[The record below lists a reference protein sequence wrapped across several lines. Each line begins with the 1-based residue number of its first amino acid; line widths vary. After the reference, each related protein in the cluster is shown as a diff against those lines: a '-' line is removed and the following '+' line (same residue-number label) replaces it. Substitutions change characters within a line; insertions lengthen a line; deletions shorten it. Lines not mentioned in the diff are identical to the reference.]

1 MESLTT
7 IFQYQQNK
15 PNTTED
21 ETKQVVDDKVKLHIN
36 YIEHKIEINMD
47 YSNRRI
53 NNMIQSNNIVKN
65 MEKIKTN
72 IQ

>member
-1 MESLTT
+1 MESLT
-7 IFQYQQNK
+7 IILQYQQNK

-65 MEKIKTN
+65 LEKVKTN